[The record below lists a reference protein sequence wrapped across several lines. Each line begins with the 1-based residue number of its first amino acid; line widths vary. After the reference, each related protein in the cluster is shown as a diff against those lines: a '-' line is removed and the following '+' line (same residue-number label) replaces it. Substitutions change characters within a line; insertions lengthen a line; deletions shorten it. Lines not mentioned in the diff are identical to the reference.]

1 MSHREGA
8 AETDS
13 SGPRLDLGT
22 VADHPLPAR
31 TLDLKSSIA
40 INMLEMVG
48 VGPFIT
54 LPLIVSAMGGPQAIL
69 GWVLGAIVAMCD
81 GLVWAE
87 LGAAMPEAGGSY
99 VYLRE
104 IFGERSAGRWISF
117 LYVWQFTLSGPLVF
131 ASGAIGLA
139 QYASFLLPGLRR
151 PVLPPVAAM
160 PFLAEVHYT
169 NLLAIAAC
177 LLVALL
183 LYRDLK
189 AIQKMAAV
197 LWVGIIVT
205 LAAVIFAGVTHFHAA
220 QAFSFPPGAFHLSGS
235 FVAGLAAAMLIANYD
250 YWGYYSICFV
260 GGEVKDAGRTIPRSI
275 LISIAAVAL
284 IYIVMN
290 ISVLGVIPWQE
301 LMHDTTGDT
310 RFAVVAVVMQRT
322 YGLIAARAIALL
334 VMWTAFG
341 SLFALLLA
349 ASRVPYAAA
358 VDGNYFR
365 QLGHL
370 HPKGAFPD
378 RSLLT
383 LTAVAC
389 VCCLFHLSTVIEALV
404 AIRIVLTFGLQQVG
418 VMVLRFRKPDLF
430 RPFRM
435 WLYPLP
441 ALLALAGSIFV
452 LTARV
457 RAERQIWVA
466 LAVFLTG
473 TLVYGIRARSTG
485 QWPFDS
491 RSAE

>member
-1 MSHREGA
+1 MEELWLKVKVYNPRTMDTGPMPPA
-8 AETDS
+8 TTAEPS
-13 SGPRLDLGT
+13 P
-22 VADHPLPAR
+22 VP
-31 TLDLKSSIA
+31 TLNLKSAIA
-40 INMLEMVG
+40 VNMLEMVG

-54 LPLIVSAMGGPQAIL
+54 LPLLVSAMGGPQAIL

-87 LGAAMPEAGGSY
+87 LGAAMPQAGGSY

-104 IFGERSAGRWISF
+104 IFGARSAGRWISF
-117 LYVWQFTLSGPLVF
+117 LYVWQFSLSAPLVF

-139 QYASFLLPGLRR
+139 QYASFLWPALRH
-151 PVLPPVAAM
+151 PFFAGVPYTSPVA
-160 PFLAEVHYT
+160 V
-169 NLLAIAAC
+169 AAC

-183 LYRDLK
+183 LYRDLG
-189 AIQKMAAV
+189 AIEKLARI
-197 LWVGIIVT
+197 LWVGIMIT
-205 LAAVIFAGVTHFHAA
+205 LAAVIFAGVTHFNAH
-220 QAFSFPPGAFHLSGS
+220 QAFSFPPGAFHLSRG
-235 FVAGLAAAMLIANYD
+235 FIAGLAAAMLIANYD

-260 GGEVKDAGRTIPRSI
+260 GGEVKDPGRTIPRSI
-275 LISIAAVAL
+275 LISIAAVAA

-301 LMHDTTGDT
+301 LVKDTTGDT

-322 YGLIAARAIALL
+322 FGVVAARIIALL

-358 VDGNYFR
+358 IDGNFFKP
-365 QLGHL
+365 LGHL
-370 HPKGAFPD
+370 HSKGKFPD

-383 LTAVAC
+383 LTGIAC
-389 VCCLFHLSTVIEALV
+389 VCCFFHLSTVIEALV
-404 AIRIVLTFGLQQVG
+404 AIRILLTFGLQQVG
-418 VMVLRFRKPDLF
+418 VMILRWRKPELF

-435 WLYPLP
+435 WVYPLP

-457 RAERQIWVA
+457 KAERQLWVA
-466 LAVFLTG
+466 LAVIVTG
-473 TLVYGIRARSTG
+473 TVAYGLRAKTRG
-485 QWPFDS
+485 EWPFARDN
-491 RSAE
+491 

>member
-1 MSHREGA
+1 MSRRLKK
-8 AETDS
+8 TDFSGRPRGLVEKS
-13 SGPRLDLGT
+13 S
-22 VADHPLPAR
+22 AHPLPAR
-31 TLDLKSSIA
+31 TLNLKSAIA

-139 QYASFLLPGLRR
+139 QYASFLWPALRR
-151 PVLPPVAAM
+151 SVM
-160 PFLAEVHYT
+160 PSSPFVAEVHYT
-169 NLLAIAAC
+169 NLLAIGAC
-177 LLVALL
+177 LLVAVL

-197 LWVGIIVT
+197 LWVGVILT
-205 LAAVIFAGVTHFHAA
+205 LGAVIFAGVTHFNAS

-235 FVAGLAAAMLIANYD
+235 FVAGLAGAMLIANYD

-275 LISIAAVAL
+275 LLSIAAVAL
-284 IYIVMN
+284 VYIVMN

-301 LMHDTTGDT
+301 LMHDTIGDT

-322 YGLIAARAIALL
+322 YGLMAARGIALL

-370 HPKGAFPD
+370 HPKGGFPD

-418 VMVLRFRKPDLF
+418 VMVLRFRKPELF

-441 ALLALAGSIFV
+441 ALLALAGSVFV

-457 RAERQIWVA
+457 KAERQIWVA
-466 LAVFLTG
+466 LAVFATG
-473 TLVYGIRARSTG
+473 TLVYGMRARSTR
-485 QWPFDS
+485 QWPFE
-491 RSAE
+491 RGT

>member
-1 MSHREGA
+1 MDQIKGA
-8 AETDS
+8 AEPAATSVD
-13 SGPRLDLGT
+13 GKVAQPGRL
-22 VADHPLPAR
+22 
-31 TLDLKSSIA
+31 LDLKSAIA
-40 INMLEMVG
+40 VNMLEMVG

-87 LGAAMPEAGGSY
+87 LGAAMPLAGGSY

-104 IFGERSAGRWISF
+104 IFGAKTWGRWVSF
-117 LYVWQFTLSGPLVF
+117 LYVWQFTLSAPLVF

-139 QYASFLLPGLRR
+139 QYASFLFPALRH
-151 PVLPPVAAM
+151 PVFPSAQGM
-160 PFLAEVHYT
+160 PFLGAMPYT
-169 NLLAIAAC
+169 SLVAVAAC

-183 LYRDLK
+183 LYRDLG
-189 AIQKMAAV
+189 AIQKMARV
-197 LWVGIIVT
+197 LWGGILLT
-205 LAAVIFAGVTHFHAA
+205 LGVVIFAGVTHFNAH
-220 QAFSFPPGAFHLSGS
+220 QAFSFPPGAFHLSGG

-250 YWGYYSICFV
+250 YWGYYSICLV
-260 GGEVKDAGRTIPRSI
+260 GGEVEDPGRIIPRSI
-275 LISIAAVAL
+275 LISIAAVAGM
-284 IYIVMN
+284 YIVMN

-301 LMHDTTGDT
+301 LIQDTTGDT
-310 RFAVVAVVMQRT
+310 RYAVVAVVMQRT
-322 YGLIAARAIALL
+322 YGLLAARAIALL

-365 QLGHL
+365 PLGHL
-370 HPKGAFPD
+370 HPKGRFPD

-383 LTAVAC
+383 LTGVAC
-389 VCCLFHLSTVIEALV
+389 VCCFFHLSTVIEALV

-418 VMVLRFRKPDLF
+418 VILLRIRRPELF

-441 ALLALAGSIFV
+441 AIVALIGSAFV

-457 RAERQIWVA
+457 KSERQLWVA
-466 LAVFLTG
+466 FVVTVTG
-473 TLVYGIRARSTG
+473 TVVYVARARSRRE
-485 QWPFDS
+485 WPFHPAAD
-491 RSAE
+491 R